1 MEFDWKSPN
10 YALVYE
16 QRAERL
22 SNIRATPEI
31 LAGLKEYYKGNPVA
45 FVTDWGMTFD
55 PRLAEIGMPTVVPF
69 VLFGKQRDFI
79 EFVHAAWRG
88 REDALVEKSRDM
100 GVSWLCVAAAAL
112 SLAVFHGL
120 FSSCQPL
127 QLASAIASSSSDGT
141 SLRKAGV

>member
-10 YALVYE
+10 YDAVYE
-16 QRAERL
+16 QRAARL
-22 SNIRATPEI
+22 SSIRATPEI

-79 EFVHAAWRG
+79 EFVHAVWRG

-100 GVSWLCVAAAAL
+100 GVSWL
-112 SLAVFHGL
+112 
-120 FSSCQPL
+120 
-127 QLASAIASSSSDGT
+127 
-141 SLRKAGV
+141 